1 VVSAAPAETD
11 AGAAQAHPLT
21 LEQRMGLSRDK
32 LRRWRVTHSW
42 RIRGPLDADRLRAAL
57 AVVVE
62 RHDPLRMRLVR
73 TPDGIRQSFAPAT
86 APPVRL
92 GGGPVPA
99 DRLTAAVTEA
109 TGHPLDLFTTGPL
122 RADLL
127 AAAPDDHVLVLTVH
141 HMAWDAW
148 SAGVLWRD
156 LWSAYTAADP
166 ALRPLRTGYP
176 QIADAQAAHGTVPT
190 AGQLAYWRQ
199 VVREPPGLWPVPGS
213 APALAQA
220 EDGNGGARL
229 VADRP
234 GPDFPR
240 RLGAFARAARVTAA
254 SATTALCLLAVGRAL
269 HQPSLLANYQ
279 YHGRDREQEWDLVGM
294 FCRRFPIRADLDEET
309 ELGELARRVQR
320 GLTEGAARSAAPF
333 TLPGLRRLLAAEQPE
348 DPPGGPWH
356 PGLSP
361 VTVNI
366 VPGRMR
372 GAPSGRT
379 PAPGLTVE
387 PYAAAEPGPEP
398 AARYGGQLWVIATT
412 DPEPVFYADYD
423 RTVVPD
429 PAVREVCR
437 RLSLLTSAVNAAA
450 ATTRLG
456 DLG

>member
-1 VVSAAPAETD
+1 MSEATAGTAAGPATS
-11 AGAAQAHPLT
+11 HPLT

-32 LRRWRVTHSW
+32 IRRWRLTHSW

-57 AVVVE
+57 ALVVE

-73 TPDGIRQSFAPAT
+73 TPDGIRQTFAPAT
-86 APPVRL
+86 AAHPWFGRSTVTPDGL
-92 GGGPVPA
+92 A
-99 DRLTAAVTEA
+99 AAVAEA
-109 TGHPLDLFTTGPL
+109 VGHRLDLFGTGPL

-127 AAAPDDHVLVLTVH
+127 TAAPDDHVLVLTIH

-156 LWSAYTAADP
+156 LWTVYAANAPDL
-166 ALRPLRTGYP
+166 APLRTGYP
-176 QIADAQAAHGTVPT
+176 RFADAQAAHGTVPT
-190 AGQLAYWRQ
+190 PAQLAHWRQ
-199 VVREPPGLWPVPGS
+199 VVGESPGPWPAPGS
-213 APALAQA
+213 APPPVRS
-220 EDGNGGARL
+220 EDGSGGARL
-229 VADRP
+229 VAARP
-234 GPDFPR
+234 GPGFPR

-269 HQPSLLANYQ
+269 EQPSLLANYQ
-279 YHGRDREQEWDLVGM
+279 YHGRDREEEWDLVGM
-294 FCRRFPIRADLDEET
+294 FCRRFPVRAALDEGT
-309 ELGELARRVQR
+309 ELGEFARRVQR

-333 TLPGLRRLLAAEQPE
+333 TLPGLRRLLEDEQPA
-348 DPPGGPWH
+348 DAPAVAWH

-361 VTVNI
+361 ITVNV

-372 GAPSGRT
+372 GSPAGRT

-398 AARYGGQLWVIATT
+398 VARYAGQLWVIATT

-423 RTVVPD
+423 RTVVSD
-429 PAVREVCR
+429 TAVQQVSGH
-437 RLSLLTSAVNAAA
+437 LALLTSVADAAA
-450 ATTRLG
+450 AARRLG